1 MKDSYSFKVNN
12 KETLILVVDD
22 DSDIR
27 EIIRY
32 NLSLEGYRV
41 VEAKNGHEAVKQA
54 LKFLPQ
60 LILLDVMM
68 PKMNGIEACK
78 KIRSYENLNDTI
90 IAFLSAR
97 TEDLSQVEGF
107 DAGADDYII
116 KPIAPKVLKSRIKAL
131 LRRSKKTDVDYK
143 IHLEGLTIDR
153 NEFKV
158 TLNNEE
164 IELPR
169 KEFELLFLLASQ
181 PEKVFNREEI
191 LNAIWGSEV
200 VVGDRTIDVHIR
212 KLREK
217 LGEDKF
223 RTVKGIGYQFVN
235 GANEK

>member
-1 MKDSYSFKVNN
+1 
-12 KETLILVVDD
+12 
-22 DSDIR
+22 
-27 EIIRY
+27 
-32 NLSLEGYRV
+32 
-41 VEAKNGHEAVKQA
+41 
-54 LKFLPQ
+54 
-60 LILLDVMM
+60 MM

-107 DAGADDYII
+107 DAGADDYIT

-169 KEFELLFLLASQ
+169 KRSEERRVGK
-181 PEKVFNREEI
+181 ECRYRREQ
-191 LNAIWGSEV
+191 
-200 VVGDRTIDVHIR
+200 
-212 KLREK
+212 KK
-217 LGEDKF
+217 
-223 RTVKGIGYQFVN
+223 
-235 GANEK
+235 